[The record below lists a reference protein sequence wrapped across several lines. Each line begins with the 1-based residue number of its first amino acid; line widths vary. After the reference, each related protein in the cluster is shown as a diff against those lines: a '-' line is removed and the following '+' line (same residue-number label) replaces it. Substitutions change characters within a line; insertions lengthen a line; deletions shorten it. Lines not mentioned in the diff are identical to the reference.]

1 MAWTSVRRIGARG
14 RTGIGVGALLV
25 GAVCLVWGAGRLRAD
40 LFTSDDRVQMLYSNR
55 FEFDRRGIPLIRVRV
70 AEGMDRIDVRS
81 DSGLV
86 VMPLGRGGPEVR
98 GARSWEVRVE
108 QSRPAKVRY
117 WVVLESRPGSAS
129 SWARGRA
136 SWYRSKGLSAKVFEV
151 GTIFAVSGTVV
162 DNRTTLVAA
171 SPTARYERARR
182 RAVSLA
188 RRFGVKTRLHAELVS
203 RSRGLVIA
211 RNRVTGMEVRGRG
224 MLWFRSLGRGR
235 VWVHRPTPSV
245 GISWSGKAD
254 RSYWG
259 MMYAAVDRNG
269 HLALVNSVPAD
280 RLLAGLVPAEIYAS
294 APMAALRAQAVA
306 ARGQLLVKLGTRH
319 LADPYLM
326 CASQHCQ
333 VYAGAGREHPRTTA
347 AVSNTRGLVLV
358 DSKGRLADTV
368 FHAVCGG
375 HTESSANVWG
385 TAGRDHLQGVSDLV
399 RGGSTLASK
408 LILRHLRQWIVH
420 PPESYCSRALGPA
433 RRKLF
438 RWTKRVGL
446 AWLTRSLGR
455 KLRIGQVLG
464 IDVLSR
470 GRSGRALSIRVRGT
484 EGAAVVRGELRI
496 RRALG
501 GLRSSMFIVD
511 AERDARGR
519 VVALVFRGGGWG
531 HGVGMCQMG
540 AMGRA
545 KAGWAFRRI
554 LGHYYPRT
562 RLVKMY

>member
-1 MAWTSVRRIGARG
+1 MTRSLVTGRWNPGGTVGGAVFLVLVG
-14 RTGIGVGALLV
+14 WTGIS
-25 GAVCLVWGAGRLRAD
+25 RAD
-40 LFTSDDRVQMLYSNR
+40 VFTSDDRVQMLYSNR

-70 AEGMDRIDVRS
+70 AEGMDRIQVRGAK
-81 DSGLV
+81 GLV
-86 VMPLGRGGPEVR
+86 VMPLGRGGPEVQ
-98 GARSWEVRVE
+98 GARTWNVRVE
-108 QSRPAKVRY
+108 RTRPAKVRY
-117 WVVLESRPGSAS
+117 WTVLESRPGAAQA
-129 SWARGRA
+129 WARRRA
-136 SWYRSKGLSAKVFEV
+136 QWYRAQGLQARVFEV

-171 SPTARYERARR
+171 APVVSYAKARR
-182 RAVSLA
+182 SAADLA
-188 RRFGVKTRLHAELVS
+188 RRFGRKTRLHAELVS

-211 RNRVTGMEVRGRG
+211 TDPISGIRVQGRG
-224 MLWFRSLGRGR
+224 MLWFRPLAGGRIT
-235 VWVHRPTPSV
+235 VHRTQTGKGV
-245 GISWSGKAD
+245 SWRGNDD

-280 RLLAGLVPAEIYAS
+280 RLLSGLVPAEMYAS

-306 ARGQLLVKLGTRH
+306 ARGQLLVKLGVRH

-333 VYAGAGREHPRTTA
+333 VYAGAGREHPRSTA
-347 AVSNTRGLVLV
+347 AVRATRGLILV

-375 HTESSANVWG
+375 HTESSVNVWG
-385 TAGRDHLQGVSDLV
+385 TAHRSHLDGVSDLV
-399 RGGSTLASK
+399 GGRPGLATS
-408 LILRHLRQWIVH
+408 LISRHLRSWILH
-420 PPESYCSRALGPA
+420 PPDSYCARALGRA
-433 RRKLF
+433 KRKLF
-438 RWTKRVGL
+438 RWTVRRSL
-446 AWLTRSLGR
+446 ADLTRTVGRSLH
-455 KLRIGQVLG
+455 LGQVL
-464 IDVLSR
+464 DVRVLSR
-470 GRSGRALSIRVRGT
+470 GRSGRALAIQVRGT
-484 EGAAVVRGELRI
+484 KGSGTIRGELRI

-511 AERDARGR
+511 RQRNASGR
-519 VVALVFRGGGWG
+519 VTALVFLGGGWG

-545 KAGWAFRRI
+545 KAGWTFRRI
-554 LGHYYPRT
+554 LRHYYPGT